1 MSNSD
6 SASIAIIGMVARFPG
21 ANTTDEFWQ
30 NLRGGVE
37 SIRSF
42 SDEELRAMGVPAEV
56 LSKPNFVKA
65 GAVLEGTE
73 LFDASFFD
81 FSPIEARI
89 TDPQHRLFLECA
101 SDALENAG
109 YDPEKYDGP
118 IGVFAGAGMNMYL
131 LFNLAPNLAHLSAI
145 GGLQLIVGNDKDY
158 LATRV
163 SYKLNLT
170 GPSMNIQT
178 ACSTS
183 LVAVSLACQS
193 LLDYQCNMALAG
205 GISLG
210 SPHHTGY
217 MHNEGDI
224 TSPDGH
230 CRAFDSKAQG
240 TVFGHGAGIVVLK
253 RLEDAIADGD
263 HIHAVIKG
271 TAVNNDGSLK
281 IGYTAPSVDGQM
293 AVIAE
298 ALGMAG
304 VDPETIN
311 YVETHGTG
319 TPLGDPIEIAALKK
333 AFGPGI
339 AARNFCAIGSV
350 KTNIGHL
357 DTAAGVAGLIK
368 TVLALKHRQLPPS
381 LNFEQNN
388 PQIDFGNSPFYVN
401 TTLREWPE
409 GQTPRRAGVSS
420 FGIGGTNA
428 HVIVEEAPAVAASGP
443 SRPQQLLV
451 LSAKSES
458 ALDQATQRLAAALKK
473 QPDVSLADVAF
484 TLALGRKAFP
494 YRRTVVCTNVNEAI
508 GQLESPDAKQIGISD
523 SKSVVFMFPG
533 QGAQHVKMGV
543 ELYESEPLFKRHVD
557 DCTRVLEP
565 VLDLD
570 LRSAVYEQTALAQPG
585 LFVVEYALA
594 KLCMDWGI
602 RPRAM
607 IGHSIGEYVAA
618 CLAGV
623 FTLEDALTLVAAR
636 GRLMQSLPAG
646 QMLAVGISAEE
657 LTPFLTNGLSLA
669 AVNGA
674 SLCTVSGEFE
684 AIASLAETLSAKGID
699 HRRLHTS
706 HAFHSA
712 MVEPI
717 LDEFAKLAGTVKFNS
732 PEIPYISNLTG
743 TWITPEQA
751 TDPAYWTKHLRQTVR
766 FADGVSELLKTP
778 KNIML
783 EVGPGRTLTTLVK
796 TVKTS
801 AIPTLQHVRDQGSD
815 LESLLKSVSQLW
827 REGVEIDW
835 TRFYGDQNRHRVP
848 LPTYPFERQRYW
860 IDPPAR
866 TNGKPELLPTDLD
879 AKPAM
884 PPAHSRPSLTT
895 TYAAPRDRFEQQLAN
910 IWQSFLGLEQ
920 IGVRDNFFELGG
932 HSLLAT
938 QLISRLRDAFQLD
951 LPMSV
956 LFNAPTVE
964 EMAIEIARLKS
975 AQPEGDYS
983 SSQLPAIVLDREH
996 LYEPFPM
1003 TDVQQAYWIGRS
1015 ASLELG
1021 NVATHIYSEAEFE
1034 DLDVDRL
1041 SRAWQRMIRRHDMLR
1056 AVVLPTGE
1064 QQILEDVP
1072 NYQIEVLDVSGESEA
1087 TINRTLQSVRERMS
1101 HQVLRTDMWPLF
1113 EICATKIDD
1122 RRTRLHVSYD
1132 LLIGDAW
1139 SWRLLGEELVR
1150 IYREPAV
1157 ALPDLEITFRDY
1169 VLGERAFRESERYK
1183 RAELYWRERL
1193 AELPGPPDL
1202 PLARQPGQIE
1212 KPHFVRRTWEI
1223 DRERWATL
1231 KEKGTRAGLTP
1242 SGLLVAAYAEVL
1254 SRWSRRQH
1262 FTINLTLFN
1271 RLPLHPQINT
1281 VVGDFT
1287 SLTLLEVD
1295 NHGSESFLQRARKLQ
1310 QRLWEDLDHRYVS
1323 AVTVM
1328 REMARLQGTGRTSM
1342 PIVFT
1347 SELNFASRNEDREVK
1362 KPEKKAKPYSISQT
1376 PQVWI
1381 DHQATEIFGA
1391 LSFNWDVVEEL
1402 FPAGLIEEMFASYCG
1417 LLERL
1422 IEDDAAWHESRL
1434 ELEGAAQVEAR
1445 LRRHPPIGDVPR
1457 GLLHTGFLERVRE
1470 QPDAIAVVGPHQELT
1485 YAQLYERSLH
1495 IAHQIRVNEGQLV
1508 AVQMQKG
1515 WEQVAAVLGILQ
1527 AGGAYLPLSPE
1538 LPQ

>member
-1 MSNSD
+1 
-6 SASIAIIGMVARFPG
+6 
-21 ANTTDEFWQ
+21 
-30 NLRGGVE
+30 
-37 SIRSF
+37 
-42 SDEELRAMGVPAEV
+42 
-56 LSKPNFVKA
+56 
-65 GAVLEGTE
+65 
-73 LFDASFFD
+73 
-81 FSPIEARI
+81 
-89 TDPQHRLFLECA
+89 
-101 SDALENAG
+101 
-109 YDPEKYDGP
+109 
-118 IGVFAGAGMNMYL
+118 
-131 LFNLAPNLAHLSAI
+131 
-145 GGLQLIVGNDKDY
+145 
-158 LATRV
+158 
-163 SYKLNLT
+163 
-170 GPSMNIQT
+170 
-178 ACSTS
+178 
-183 LVAVSLACQS
+183 
-193 LLDYQCNMALAG
+193 
-205 GISLG
+205 
-210 SPHHTGY
+210 
-217 MHNEGDI
+217 
-224 TSPDGH
+224 
-230 CRAFDSKAQG
+230 
-240 TVFGHGAGIVVLK
+240 
-253 RLEDAIADGD
+253 
-263 HIHAVIKG
+263 
-271 TAVNNDGSLK
+271 
-281 IGYTAPSVDGQM
+281 
-293 AVIAE
+293 
-298 ALGMAG
+298 
-304 VDPETIN
+304 
-311 YVETHGTG
+311 
-319 TPLGDPIEIAALKK
+319 
-333 AFGPGI
+333 
-339 AARNFCAIGSV
+339 
-350 KTNIGHL
+350 
-357 DTAAGVAGLIK
+357 
-368 TVLALKHRQLPPS
+368 
-381 LNFEQNN
+381 
-388 PQIDFGNSPFYVN
+388 
-401 TTLREWPE
+401 
-409 GQTPRRAGVSS
+409 
-420 FGIGGTNA
+420 
-428 HVIVEEAPAVAASGP
+428 
-443 SRPQQLLV
+443 
-451 LSAKSES
+451 
-458 ALDQATQRLAAALKK
+458 
-473 QPDVSLADVAF
+473 
-484 TLALGRKAFP
+484 
-494 YRRTVVCTNVNEAI
+494 
-508 GQLESPDAKQIGISD
+508 
-523 SKSVVFMFPG
+523 
-533 QGAQHVKMGV
+533 
-543 ELYESEPLFKRHVD
+543 
-557 DCTRVLEP
+557 
-565 VLDLD
+565 
-570 LRSAVYEQTALAQPG
+570 
-585 LFVVEYALA
+585 VVEYALA

-602 RPRAM
+602 RPKAM

-623 FTLEDALTLVAAR
+623 FKLEDALALVAAR

-646 QMLAVGISAEE
+646 QMLAVGMSPEE

-669 AVNGA
+669 AVNGPT
-674 SLCTVSGEFE
+674 LCTVSGEFE
-684 AIASLAETLSAKGID
+684 AMAALTATLSAKNID

-717 LDEFAKLAGTVKFNS
+717 LDEFAKLAGAVKFNA

-751 TDPAYWTKHLRQTVR
+751 TDPAYWTRHLRQTVR
-766 FADGVSELLKTP
+766 FADGVSELSKTP
-778 KNIML
+778 QNIML

-796 TVKTS
+796 TVTNS

-815 LESLLKSVSQLW
+815 LESLLKSVCQLW

-835 TRFYGDQNRHRVP
+835 ARFYADQNRHRVP

-866 TNGKPELLPTDLD
+866 TNGKPELLQTDLE
-879 AKPAM
+879 AKPAV
-884 PPAHSRPSLTT
+884 PPAHSRPILTT

-920 IGVRDNFFELGG
+920 IGVHDNFFELGG

-1034 DLDVDRL
+1034 DIDVDRL

-1072 NYQIEVLDVSGESEA
+1072 NYRIEVLDVSGEPEA
-1087 TINRTLQSVRERMS
+1087 SIKRALQSVRERMS

-1113 EICATKIDD
+1113 EIRATKIHE

-1223 DRERWATL
+1223 DRERWGAL

-1271 RLPLHPQINT
+1271 RLPLHPQINA

-1295 NHGSESFLQRARKLQ
+1295 NRGSESFLQRARKLQ

-1323 AVTVM
+1323 AVMVM

-1347 SELNFASRNEDREVK
+1347 SELNFASRSEEPEVK
-1362 KPEKKAKPYSISQT
+1362 DRPKQAKPYSISQT

-1381 DHQATEIFGA
+1381 DHQATEIYGA

-1422 IEDDAAWHESRL
+1422 IEDDATWHESRL

-1445 LRRHPPIGDVPR
+1445 LRRHPPIDDVPR
-1457 GLLHTGFLERVRE
+1457 GLLHAGFLERVHQ
-1470 QPDAIAVVGPHQELT
+1470 QPDAIAIVGPHHALT

-1538 LPQ
+1538 LPQERAWQLLRDAKVELVLTQP